1 MKSFVLA
8 CCLLL
13 PLASHAAQGPA
24 GSAEDKAFETLYKA
38 EWAWRMQQAPSWD
51 EDSDNSARPPA
62 STLADVGP
70 EAQARRLAYLD
81 GVLKQLDGIDA
92 SKLSPKEQ
100 VNYAVYRP
108 QIAHMAAELR
118 FRDYEMP
125 FNADSSFWSDL
136 G

>member
-1 MKSFVLA
+1 VKSFVLA

-13 PLASHAAQGPA
+13 PLASHAAQVPA
-24 GSAEDKAFETLYKA
+24 GSAEDEAFETLYKA

-81 GVLKQLDGIDA
+81 GVLKQLDAIDA
-92 SKLSPKEQ
+92 SKLSP
-100 VNYAVYRP
+100 
-108 QIAHMAAELR
+108 
-118 FRDYEMP
+118 
-125 FNADSSFWSDL
+125 
-136 G
+136 

>member
-13 PLASHAAQGPA
+13 PLASHAAQVPA
-24 GSAEDKAFETLYKA
+24 GSAEDEAFETLYKA

-81 GVLKQLDGIDA
+81 GVLKQLDAIDA
-92 SKLSPKEQ
+92 SKLSP
-100 VNYAVYRP
+100 
-108 QIAHMAAELR
+108 
-118 FRDYEMP
+118 
-125 FNADSSFWSDL
+125 
-136 G
+136 